1 MGTNKDLAISVVEVC
16 LCVLA
21 EPENTFA
28 LGRAFRCQGPINKV
42 VVNNMKPIT
51 TMMATILLLLP
62 MAMAGVNDT
71 VDQLRNGFTI
81 VPLSDQVDSKPCKI
95 SLLHLPHM
103 ALITSI
109 FLQSSTKLASKSSQF
124 LNSL

>member
-1 MGTNKDLAISVVEVC
+1 MC

-42 VVNNMKPIT
+42 VTTNMDSIIII
-51 TMMATILLLLP
+51 MMATILLLLLP

-81 VPLSDQVDSKPCKI
+81 VPLSDQVDSKQYI
-95 SLLHLPHM
+95 LP
-103 ALITSI
+103 LP
-109 FLQSSTKLASKSSQF
+109 
-124 LNSL
+124 